1 MQQESS
7 EEENCNFLLDLQ
19 LPLARNP
26 RKSNLRLP
34 PKNPGLQILEYSE
47 THEKGSIFSKV
58 QSRGVGFRF
67 IAILEEA
74 FGCNLRDDNPWMNA
88 ESKQKTFKMKRVRFT
103 PLEVFDKTLPNCQ
116 ISGEN
121 KSPGCL
127 HAVSCPNNAFET
139 FDVIGQHAWQN
150 RQMLL
155 KFISD
160 KEEPSI

>member
-1 MQQESS
+1 MQLSFGFAATFSSKPAKIESS
-7 EEENCNFLLDLQ
+7 SSSKESWFTNT
-19 LPLARNP
+19 
-26 RKSNLRLP
+26 
-34 PKNPGLQILEYSE
+34 QILEYSE